1 MYKRDYLSYPD
12 YNNPNFVNDISRKA
26 EFNLN
31 KIKLNKDNQCDN
43 ENFELANHQRLLKN
57 FVNNYTPYKS
67 LLLFHG
73 VGVGKTCSGVTI
85 SESFRDTYVRNNKK
99 IIIVRKSGLNQGWM
113 DTIYDPEKGEYVN
126 RSIIFKN
133 WKEEAIDILGGTRCG
148 KIPFKERSSL
158 TPEQLAEQRT
168 IRCYR
173 LLYGILSFKG
183 TKANGED
190 HEVANLPVLWR
201 VTGTAFAPVGS
212 ALDQVNK
219 RKKLMFTTTFSI
231 DSKRQKKGGNVFY
244 IPEISVN
251 ADANLEMSK
260 EDMETL
266 TVFQD
271 IINTENA
278 EVVDLYKAAKKGQPT
293 SSDGES
299 AKVVK
304 QVEDPVEVLSN

>member
-1 MYKRDYLSYPD
+1 M
-12 YNNPNFVNDISRKA
+12 
-26 EFNLN
+26 
-31 KIKLNKDNQCDN
+31 DN
-43 ENFELANHQRLLKN
+43 EIANINNMSDEQIKQAIGQDDGSSSGISIPRLGINRSPEDDDGNQLP
-57 FVNNYTPYKS
+57 VGH
-67 LLLFHG
+67 LFTYDSS
-73 VGVGKTCSGVTI
+73 VGQNVFGKPVTFRPFI
-85 SESFRDTYVRNNKK
+85 SAMQY
-99 IIIVRKSGLNQGWM
+99 M
-113 DTIYDPEKGEYVN
+113 HYDPEKGEYVN

-183 TKANGED
+183 KKANGED
-190 HEVANLPVLWR
+190 HEVTNLPVLWR

-251 ADANLEMSK
+251 ADANLQMSK

>member
-1 MYKRDYLSYPD
+1 M
-12 YNNPNFVNDISRKA
+12 
-26 EFNLN
+26 
-31 KIKLNKDNQCDN
+31 DN
-43 ENFELANHQRLLKN
+43 EIANINNMSDEQIKQAIGQDDGSSSGISIPRLGINRSPEDDDGNQLP
-57 FVNNYTPYKS
+57 VGH
-67 LLLFHG
+67 LFTYDSS
-73 VGVGKTCSGVTI
+73 VGQNVFGKPVTFRPFI
-85 SESFRDTYVRNNKK
+85 SAMQY
-99 IIIVRKSGLNQGWM
+99 M
-113 DTIYDPEKGEYVN
+113 HYDPEKGEYVN

-148 KIPFKERSSL
+148 KVPFKERTSL

-183 TKANGED
+183 KKANGED
-190 HEVANLPVLWR
+190 HEVTNLPVLWR

-251 ADANLEMSK
+251 ADANLQMSK

-278 EVVDLYKAAKKGQPT
+278 EVVELYKAAKKGQPT

>member
-1 MYKRDYLSYPD
+1 MSNEIANIKNMSNEQIMQAIGQDDGSGGGINIPRLGINRSPEDDDGNQLPVGHLFTYDASVGQNVFGKPVTFRP
-12 YNNPNFVNDISRKA
+12 FISA
-26 EFNLN
+26 M
-31 KIKLNKDNQCDN
+31 QYM
-43 ENFELANHQRLLKN
+43 H
-57 FVNNYTPYKS
+57 
-67 LLLFHG
+67 
-73 VGVGKTCSGVTI
+73 
-85 SESFRDTYVRNNKK
+85 
-99 IIIVRKSGLNQGWM
+99 
-113 DTIYDPEKGEYVN
+113 YDPEKGEYVN

-183 TKANGED
+183 KKANGED

-231 DSKRQKKGGNVFY
+231 DSKRQKKGGNVY
-244 IPEISVN
+244 YTPEISVN
-251 ADANLEMSK
+251 ADANLQMSK

>member
-1 MYKRDYLSYPD
+1 M
-12 YNNPNFVNDISRKA
+12 
-26 EFNLN
+26 
-31 KIKLNKDNQCDN
+31 DN
-43 ENFELANHQRLLKN
+43 EIANINNMSDEQIKQAIGQDDGSSSGISIPRLGINRSPEDDDGNQLP
-57 FVNNYTPYKS
+57 VGH
-67 LLLFHG
+67 LFTYDSS
-73 VGVGKTCSGVTI
+73 VGQNVFGKPVTFRPFI
-85 SESFRDTYVRNNKK
+85 SAMQY
-99 IIIVRKSGLNQGWM
+99 M
-113 DTIYDPEKGEYVN
+113 HYDPEKGEYVN

-148 KIPFKERSSL
+148 KVPFKERTSL

-183 TKANGED
+183 KKANGED
-190 HEVANLPVLWR
+190 HEVANLPALWR

-231 DSKRQKKGGNVFY
+231 DSKRQKKGGNVY
-244 IPEISVN
+244 YTPEISVN
-251 ADANLEMSK
+251 ADANLQMSK

-271 IINTENA
+271 IINTENT
-278 EVVDLYKAAKKGQPT
+278 EIVDLYKAAKKGQPT

>member
-1 MYKRDYLSYPD
+1 M
-12 YNNPNFVNDISRKA
+12 
-26 EFNLN
+26 
-31 KIKLNKDNQCDN
+31 DN
-43 ENFELANHQRLLKN
+43 EIANINNMSDEQIKQAIGQDDGSSSGISIPRLGINRSPEDDDGNQLP
-57 FVNNYTPYKS
+57 VGH
-67 LLLFHG
+67 LFTYDSS
-73 VGVGKTCSGVTI
+73 VGQNVFGKPVTFRPFI
-85 SESFRDTYVRNNKK
+85 SAMQY
-99 IIIVRKSGLNQGWM
+99 M
-113 DTIYDPEKGEYVN
+113 HYDPEKAEYIN

-148 KIPFKERSSL
+148 KIPFKERTSL

-183 TKANGED
+183 KKANGED

-251 ADANLEMSK
+251 ADANLQMSK

>member
-1 MYKRDYLSYPD
+1 M
-12 YNNPNFVNDISRKA
+12 
-26 EFNLN
+26 
-31 KIKLNKDNQCDN
+31 DN
-43 ENFELANHQRLLKN
+43 EIANINNMSDEQIKQAIGQDDVSSSGISIPRLGINRSPEDDDGNQLP
-57 FVNNYTPYKS
+57 VGH
-67 LLLFHG
+67 LFTYDSS
-73 VGVGKTCSGVTI
+73 VGQNVFGKPVTFRPFI
-85 SESFRDTYVRNNKK
+85 SAMQY
-99 IIIVRKSGLNQGWM
+99 M
-113 DTIYDPEKGEYVN
+113 HYDPEKGEYVN

-148 KIPFKERSSL
+148 KVPFKERTSL

-183 TKANGED
+183 KKANGED

-251 ADANLEMSK
+251 ADANLQMSK

-271 IINTENA
+271 VINTENA

>member
-1 MYKRDYLSYPD
+1 MKNEIANIKSMSNEQIMQITGQDDGSGNGINIPRLGINRSPEDDDGNQLPVGHFFTYDSSVGQNVFGKPVTFRP
-12 YNNPNFVNDISRKA
+12 FISA
-26 EFNLN
+26 M
-31 KIKLNKDNQCDN
+31 QYM
-43 ENFELANHQRLLKN
+43 H
-57 FVNNYTPYKS
+57 
-67 LLLFHG
+67 
-73 VGVGKTCSGVTI
+73 
-85 SESFRDTYVRNNKK
+85 
-99 IIIVRKSGLNQGWM
+99 
-113 DTIYDPEKGEYVN
+113 YDPEKSEYVN

-133 WKEEAIDILGGTRCG
+133 WKEEAIDILGGTKCG

-173 LLYGILSFKG
+173 LLYGLLSFKG
-183 TKANGED
+183 KKANGED
-190 HEVANLPVLWR
+190 HTLANLPVLWR

-231 DSKRQKKGGNVFY
+231 DSKRQKKGGNVY
-244 IPEISVN
+244 YTPEISVN
-251 ADANLEMSK
+251 ADANLQMSK

-299 AKVVK
+299 AKVIK

>member
-1 MYKRDYLSYPD
+1 M
-12 YNNPNFVNDISRKA
+12 
-26 EFNLN
+26 
-31 KIKLNKDNQCDN
+31 DN
-43 ENFELANHQRLLKN
+43 EIANINNMSDEQIKQAIGQDDGSSSGISIPRLGINRSPEDDDGNQLP
-57 FVNNYTPYKS
+57 VGH
-67 LLLFHG
+67 LFTYDSSG
-73 VGVGKTCSGVTI
+73 GQNVFGKPVTFRPFI
-85 SESFRDTYVRNNKK
+85 SAMQY
-99 IIIVRKSGLNQGWM
+99 M
-113 DTIYDPEKGEYVN
+113 HYDPEKGEYVN

-183 TKANGED
+183 KKANGED
-190 HEVANLPVLWR
+190 HEVTNLPVLWR

-219 RKKLMFTTTFSI
+219 RKKLMFTTTFSV
-231 DSKRQKKGGNVFY
+231 DSKRQKKGGNVY
-244 IPEISVN
+244 YTPEISVN
-251 ADANLEMSK
+251 ADANLQMSK

-278 EVVDLYKAAKKGQPT
+278 EVVGLYKAAKKGQLT

>member
-1 MYKRDYLSYPD
+1 M
-12 YNNPNFVNDISRKA
+12 
-26 EFNLN
+26 
-31 KIKLNKDNQCDN
+31 DN
-43 ENFELANHQRLLKN
+43 EIANINNMSDEQIKQAIGQDDGSSSGISIPRLGINRSPEDDDGNQLP
-57 FVNNYTPYKS
+57 VGH
-67 LLLFHG
+67 LFTYDSS
-73 VGVGKTCSGVTI
+73 VGQNVFGKPVTFRPFI
-85 SESFRDTYVRNNKK
+85 SAMQY
-99 IIIVRKSGLNQGWM
+99 M
-113 DTIYDPEKGEYVN
+113 HYDPEKGEYVN

-148 KIPFKERSSL
+148 KVPFKERASL

-183 TKANGED
+183 KKANGED

-231 DSKRQKKGGNVFY
+231 DSKRQKKGGNVY
-244 IPEISVN
+244 YTPEISVN
-251 ADANLEMSK
+251 ADANLQMSK

-271 IINTENA
+271 IINTENT
-278 EVVDLYKAAKKGQPT
+278 EIVDLYKAAKKGQPT

-304 QVEDPVEVLSN
+304 QVEDPVEVLSS